1 MGPPSV
7 RRYERGVSASML
19 LLLQLASLPVSTEA
33 REAPRVRAGIH
44 FAVAGAFS
52 GFAPGLGPGFSAD
65 LGATIGDRYSLVARL
80 TIGTIVVVSVA
91 TLGLGFDFALT
102 ERLSLGVGVAIGLVG
117 GLFVGN
123 GDLPF
128 SLTVFAPL
136 RFAFAPFARAED
148 HLSRKG
154 LLLFVEVGP
163 GYGLA
168 MSGGFFIGPRVR
180 PSPLSV
186 EAAIGVGYAVW

>member
-1 MGPPSV
+1 MSLLT
-7 RRYERGVSASML
+7 L
-19 LLLQLASLPVSTEA
+19 LLLQLASGQPSSTEA

-44 FAVAGAFS
+44 FAVAAAFS
-52 GFAPGLGPGFSAD
+52 GFAPGMGPGLSTE
-65 LGATIGDRYSLVARL
+65 LGATLEDRYSLVARL
-80 TIGTIVVVSVA
+80 TVGTIFVVSVA
-91 TLGLGFDFALT
+91 TLGLGFDLALS
-102 ERLSLGVGVAIGLVG
+102 ERLSLGVGVALGLVG
-117 GLFVGN
+117 GLLIGN

-128 SLTVFAPL
+128 SLTVFAPV

-148 HLSRKG
+148 HLARRG

-168 MSGGFFIGPRVR
+168 MSSGFSGPRPP